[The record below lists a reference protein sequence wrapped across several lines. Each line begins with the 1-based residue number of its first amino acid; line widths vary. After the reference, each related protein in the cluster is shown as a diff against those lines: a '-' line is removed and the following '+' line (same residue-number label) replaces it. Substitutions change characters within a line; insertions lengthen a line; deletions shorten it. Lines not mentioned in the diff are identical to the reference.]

1 MEEFK
6 VVCVNAQGKPKEIPG
21 HLWVEKDEIYTVI
34 EVKTMRLQNSMLGF
48 VLKEIPLCDDCFP
61 YECFASPRF
70 RPLTEEDEEA
80 AEFAK
85 QAVMEILEMDEID
98 GY

>member
-48 VLKEIPLCDDCFP
+48 VLKEIPLGDDCFP

>member
-1 MEEFK
+1 MESFQ
-6 VVCVNAQGKPKEIPG
+6 VVCINAASKPREIPG

-34 EVKTMRLQNSMLGF
+34 EVKTMMLQGRSLGF
-48 VLKEIPLCDDCFP
+48 VLKELPLGEDCFP
-61 YECFASPRF
+61 YEAFSSHRF

-85 QAVMEILEMDEID
+85 QAVAEIYELEEIE
-98 GY
+98 